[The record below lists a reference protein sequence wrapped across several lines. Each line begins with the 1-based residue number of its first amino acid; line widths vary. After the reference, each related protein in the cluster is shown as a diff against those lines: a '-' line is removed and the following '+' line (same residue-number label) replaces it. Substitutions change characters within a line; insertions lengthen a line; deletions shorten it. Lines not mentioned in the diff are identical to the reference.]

1 MENLAQKHQ
10 RARKIAEKKKKTE
23 QLTDSSLDVEGLL
36 VKRTERVAMKRREN
50 MAEMK
55 IRKEKRP
62 RKVDPPL
69 DPLVATAIGF

>member
-1 MENLAQKHQ
+1 
-10 RARKIAEKKKKTE
+10 
-23 QLTDSSLDVEGLL
+23 VEGLL
-36 VKRTERVAMKRREN
+36 VNKTERVAMKRREN

-69 DPLVATAIGF
+69 VPLVATAIGS